1 MRLHEPD
8 QYQADVIQRFE
19 RLHAGLVQAFGPLR
33 LEHVGSSAVPGAV
46 SKGDLDACLIVPPML
61 LAGWVSRLEA
71 VGYRVKADTLRTP
84 ELCMLEMHGPH
95 DAGEH
100 AVQLIAEGSS
110 FEDFLRFRDLLRA
123 DAALVR
129 AYNGVKRDAAH
140 LDDAGYRAAKAHFI
154 EAVLAGR

>member
-1 MRLHEPD
+1 M
-8 QYQADVIQRFE
+8 IQRFE

-46 SKGDLDACLIVPPML
+46 SKGATWTPAWIVPPMQ

-95 DAGEH
+95 DAESTRC
-100 AVQLIAEGSS
+100 SS
-110 FEDFLRFRDLLRA
+110 SPKGRPSRDFLRFRDLLRA

-129 AYNGVKRDAAH
+129 AWQRCQA
-140 LDDAGYRAAKAHFI
+140 
-154 EAVLAGR
+154 